1 MILAATIAMAMAVPA
16 LAIVP
21 TEGSITLYKYE
32 KLENDSTP
40 ANGEYV
46 DMGDRFALK
55 NVPFELELT
64 TLGIDELDSTTDPA
78 TVGIDSSF
86 TKRPGTTD
94 ANGMLAFTGLPLG
107 VYRVTETAISS
118 VTSTLHQFLV
128 SVPMTKADGSG
139 WNYDVKVYPKN
150 VLEGGPEIEKTVDKA
165 SATVGEIVTWT
176 ITSDIPDGIDAAEKY
191 EITDQLDARLT
202 YDAATAP
209 LAIKVGATPI
219 SGAVVALDT
228 DTNILTIDLTP
239 AKTEIVAAMA
249 AGDTQ
254 IVITLPTRVNSIG
267 DMSAIENVAELS
279 YTNEVGKNFTD
290 SSEDETDPDSVPKVD
305 LGGFQIFKM
314 DEDEEALAGAHFA
327 LYATGDDGELVGDPI
342 TGTVDAETG
351 VYLVD
356 VNAANALDIVSGADG
371 KAVVK
376 GLAYGNYLLVETQAP
391 VNEAGKSYNLLLAP
405 VAVTVNADSLV
416 EGNIISIMNKM
427 GFMLPITGG
436 MGTTLFTLAGILL
449 LGGAAFVLLKKDKK
463 TEAK

>member
-1 MILAATIAMAMAVPA
+1 MILAATMAMTMAMPA
-16 LAIVP
+16 FAAEP
-21 TEGSITLYKYE
+21 TTGSITLYKYE
-32 KLENDSTP
+32 KLESDTTH
-40 ANGEYV
+40 ANGEAV
-46 DMGDRFALK
+46 PMDGHFALK
-55 NVPFELELT
+55 NVPFELEKT
-64 TLGIDELDSTTDPA
+64 TLAIDELTTSTVPA
-78 TVGIDSSF
+78 DVVIDADF
-86 TKRPGTTD
+86 TKQTGKTDGTGILEF
-94 ANGMLAFTGLPLG
+94 NNLPLG
-107 VYRVTETAISS
+107 VYRVTETKISA
-118 VTSTLHQFLV
+118 VKEIINQFLV
-128 SVPMTKADGSG
+128 SVPMTNADGNG
-139 WNYDVKVYPKN
+139 WIYNVKVYPKN
-150 VLEGGPEIEKTVDKA
+150 VLEGGPKIEKTVDKA

-239 AKTEIVAAMA
+239 AKAAIVAAMTA
-249 AGDTQ
+249 ADKQ
-254 IVITLPTRVNSIG
+254 IVITLPTKVNSIG

-279 YTNEVGKNFTD
+279 YTNEVGKKFTD
-290 SSEDETDPDSVPKVD
+290 SSENETDPDSVPKVD

-327 LYATGDDGELVGDPI
+327 LYAMGDDGELVGDPI
-342 TGTVDAETG
+342 TGTADAETG

-376 GLAYGNYLLVETQAP
+376 GLAYGDYLLVETQAP